1 MYLASPLFPVDMN
14 SRFQNGIQLHFNQF
28 ECFNLARA
36 SWIQSAFALSFSR
49 TMDYFWHCYAYIC
62 GFKLGFQWLD
72 IPCAFEGQNWVF
84 FTFIAS
90 LFVLLR
96 HRSGFIFILDLFMA
110 YHLFTFQVS
119 HKVHIFKLNFFS
131 TLTFFQSSLFSKTLL
146 FKKKFLR
153 KLIFDFK
160 IHIFLIV
167 FFKNTWLKSIHFWFH
182 IFSQS
187 GTWL

>member
-62 GFKLGFQWLD
+62 GFKLGFQWFD

-96 HRSGFIFILDLFMA
+96 HRSGFIFFLDLFMA

-119 HKVHIFKLNFFS
+119 HKVHIFKLNFFP
-131 TLTFFQSSLFSKTLL
+131 LWHFSKVHS
-146 FKKKFLR
+146 FQKHFYSKKKSLESWS
-153 KLIFDFK
+153 LILKF
-160 IHIFLIV
+160 IF
-167 FFKNTWLKSIHFWFH
+167 FW
-182 IFSQS
+182 
-187 GTWL
+187 

>member
-1 MYLASPLFPVDMN
+1 MRLFLVILKHFYSYFLFSDEKLVFRTFCRCSELNLASPLFPVDMH
-14 SRFQNGIQLHFNQF
+14 SRFQNGIQHHFNQF
-28 ECFNLARA
+28 KCFNLSRA

-72 IPCAFEGQNWVF
+72 IRCAFEGQNWVF

-110 YHLFTFQVS
+110 YHLFTIQVS
-119 HKVHIFKLNFFS
+119 LKLSKCLKKTSKSLILQN
-131 TLTFFQSSLFSKTLL
+131 SLF
-146 FKKKFLR
+146 
-153 KLIFDFK
+153 
-160 IHIFLIV
+160 
-167 FFKNTWLKSIHFWFH
+167 
-182 IFSQS
+182 
-187 GTWL
+187 

>member
-72 IPCAFEGQNWVF
+72 IRCAFEGQNWVF

-110 YHLFTFQVS
+110 YHLFTIQVS
-119 HKVHIFKLNFFS
+119 LKVFKKNLKKSHFTEFTLLRIHIFPIFQNSLFPEF
-131 TLTFFQSSLFSKTLL
+131 TLSRFHYFQNSLFSEFT
-146 FKKKFLR
+146 FVR
-153 KLIFDFK
+153 
-160 IHIFLIV
+160 IHSF
-167 FFKNTWLKSIHFWFH
+167 
-182 IFSQS
+182 
-187 GTWL
+187 